1 MRCLCLLVMGLWLGG
16 FSPSV
21 GVAQA
26 IRLDAEALPLAQ
38 ALRLFRQQTGI
49 DLVYAER
56 LVAGRQTTCRY
67 DGTEP
72 KAALDCLLRD
82 TGLEA
87 RKVQPKQYVLLVAP
101 GATLTAL
108 VTPRATL
115 SGYVLDARTGDVLPG
130 AHVYLAS
137 RRLGTSTNEAGYFAL
152 PDLRLDRLHEV
163 TVSYLGYEPLDT
175 LLAVGHRAT
184 VLHLAPTTFE
194 AADVTVEAARERRAD
209 LIVEPGVIAAPV
221 AHFVTL
227 PSALGGQDLFQ
238 ALRWMPGVQ
247 STSEVGGGLIIR
259 GSGPDQH
266 LYLLDG
272 APVYHPWHAFSLI
285 STFQTDTFKDIR
297 LYRGAYP
304 AEYDGRLA
312 AVLDVE
318 LKDGNRTAPRAT
330 GAVNP
335 VDARFVIES
344 PITPRSSFML
354 AGRRSYLDKL
364 IGRTHPVSDGA
375 GRRDTLR
382 TGYYFYDWSGKLTV
396 RTGTRSRLAFSS
408 YRGRDRLDL
417 RLPFDLSRDFSAW
430 LRPAD
435 LLFEVDQAWGNTLY
449 SARYQYLLSD
459 RLFFTTTVYQTGY
472 RAREATFLE
481 PTNTTSVDSD
491 YRVNLRDRGV
501 KMDVD
506 YYPTLRNQLRTG
518 FQVVDHRFYSMI
530 DARIER
536 SAGLVD
542 SLADESQVQAVELVA
557 YVQNVWQPTA
567 RWKVQPGVRLGHF
580 SSGTYTRLSPRLS
593 LQYAVH
599 PRHLVLRGAATSQ
612 VQYLQRLRD
621 RYSFLYDLVSSRWVP
636 ADGQVRPS
644 RSGQLSMGLES
655 QPVAGLTLTAD
666 AYWRGARHVP
676 LPRDQYQ
683 SKDGLD
689 GPGIE
694 VGTLLGQYTLGRE
707 RAYGLE
713 LAVQMEQG
721 LWRLWLGYAGGRARS
736 LAPETGETAYR
747 PARYE
752 VPRSATL
759 VLQRAGRRWQYG
771 LAALVRS
778 GYPLTVPVARYEVG
792 SPLDPEPRPYLYR
805 PQINN
810 GRLPPYAR
818 LDATLGYRFH
828 LAGVPWRAQVQVYNL
843 LNRRNIIG
851 RLYDPQEGLVR
862 ERNRFGVPLL
872 PLLELEIAL

>member
-1 MRCLCLLVMGLWLGG
+1 MRLPRLLLTGFLVVLW
-16 FSPSV
+16 SN
-21 GVAQA
+21 GVAAQT
-26 IRLDAEALPLAQ
+26 IRLEAEALPLPQ
-38 ALRLFRQQTGI
+38 ALWQFRQQTGI

-56 LVAGRQTTCRY
+56 LVQGRAATCRY
-67 DGTEP
+67 AGTVP
-72 KAALDCLLRD
+72 QAALDCLLRG

-87 RKVQPKQYVLLVAP
+87 RRVHPKQYVLLAVP
-101 GATLTAL
+101 ATTLPSPE
-108 VTPRATL
+108 VPRATL
-115 SGYVLDARTGDVLPG
+115 SGYVLDAHTGEVLPG
-130 AHVYLAS
+130 AHVYLSS

-152 PDLRLDRLHEV
+152 PDLRLDRLHPV
-163 TVSYLGYEPLDT
+163 TVSYLGYQHLDT
-175 LLAVGHRAT
+175 LLAVGRRAST
-184 VLHLAPTTFE
+184 LYLIPATLE
-194 AADVTVEAARERRAD
+194 AAGVTVEATREHRTD

-221 AHFVTL
+221 AHLQTL

-238 ALRWMPGVQ
+238 ALRWIPGVQ
-247 STSEVGGGLIIR
+247 STGEVGGGLIIR

-272 APVYHPWHAFSLI
+272 APIYHPWHAFSLI

-318 LKDGNRTAPRAT
+318 LKDGNRTAPHAT
-330 GAVNP
+330 GAINP
-335 VDARFVIES
+335 LDARFVIES
-344 PITPRSSFML
+344 PITPGSSFML

-364 IGRTHPVSDGA
+364 IGRTHPVSDSN

-382 TGYYFYDWSGKLTV
+382 TGYYFYDWSGKLTF
-396 RTGTRSRLAFSS
+396 RTGTRSRLALS
-408 YRGRDRLDL
+408 YYQGRDRLDL

-435 LLFEVDQAWGNTLY
+435 LLFEVDQYWGNTLY
-449 SARYQYLLSD
+449 SARYQHRFSD
-459 RLFFTTTVYQTGY
+459 HIFLTATAYQTAY
-472 RAREATFLE
+472 QAREGTLLE
-481 PTNTTSVDSD
+481 PTNTTLVDSD
-491 YRVNLRDRGV
+491 YRVKLHDRGLKV
-501 KMDVD
+501 DAD
-506 YYPTLRNQLRTG
+506 YYPTLRSQLRG
-518 FQVVDHRFYSMI
+518 GLQVVDHRFYSLL

-542 SLADESQVQAVELVA
+542 SLADEDRVNAAELVA

-567 RWKVQPGVRLGHF
+567 RWKIQPGMRLSHF
-580 SSGTYTRLSPRLS
+580 SSGAYTRLSPRLS
-593 LQYAVH
+593 LQYALH

-644 RSGQLSMGLES
+644 RSGQLSVGLES
-655 QPVAGLTLTAD
+655 QPAPGLTLTAD
-666 AYWRGARHVP
+666 VYWRGARNVP
-676 LPRDQYQ
+676 LPRDEYQ
-683 SKDGLD
+683 SKDGLE

-713 LAVQMEQG
+713 LAARMEQG
-721 LWRLWLGYAGGRARS
+721 PWRLWLGYAGGRTRS
-736 LAPETGETAYR
+736 LAPEAGETVYR

-752 VPRSATL
+752 VPRSATV
-759 VLQRAGRRWQYG
+759 VLQRTGLHWQYG

-778 GYPLTVPVARYEVG
+778 GHPLTVPVARYEVG
-792 SPLDPEPRPYLYR
+792 SPLDPEPVSYLYR
-805 PQINN
+805 PRINN

-818 LDATLGYRFH
+818 LDATLGYRFR

-843 LNRRNIIG
+843 LNRRNVIG
-851 RLYDPQEGLVR
+851 RVYDPQDVVVR
-862 ERNRFGVPLL
+862 GRNRYGVPLL